1 MCRVYNEIIFRT
13 ALQKEVETKVQSLDD
28 IVKNTPLVLK
38 FVVSYNRLEKVANGI
53 FFITTASKKVVR
65 NFNDTKE

>member
-1 MCRVYNEIIFRT
+1 M
-13 ALQKEVETKVQSLDD
+13 QSLDD